1 MKLSRAIL
9 ILILSAVIQISF
21 IRVFYLFPLPLNLSL
36 VALFLLS
43 YFLSFDD
50 LLILSVFGGL
60 MLDFSSA
67 VSFGSS
73 SMAALAAFSLSFFLK
88 EKILK
93 GKRIVE
99 FFSNGLIVFSAFYL
113 FLEITSA
120 FLKSALSFTAVFSA
134 INSDLPLEILF
145 NTAVSASIY
154 HIIKSYKNGKFYGT
168 YWNIKKTGKIPS

>member
-21 IRVFYLFPLPLNLSL
+21 IRVFYLFPLPLNLLL
-36 VALFLLS
+36 VALFLFS

-50 LLILSVFGGL
+50 LLVLTIFGGL

-73 SMAALAAFSLSFFLK
+73 SVAALLAFLLGFFLK

-99 FFSNGLIVFSAFYL
+99 FFLNGLIVFFVFYL
-113 FLEITSA
+113 FLEVASA
-120 FLKSALSFTAVFSA
+120 FLKSALSFAAVFGA
-134 INSDLPLEILF
+134 INSDLLLEILF
-145 NTAVSASIY
+145 NTAVSASAY
-154 HIIKSYKNGKFYGT
+154 YIIKNYKNGKFYGT